1 MLKKKQI
8 NKTTPN
14 DLGFGVESAEQSI
27 GFMFWQVTNLWQ
39 RSITAAL
46 EPLGITHVQYV
57 VLANLAWLTHT
68 QDSEITQVM
77 IATNAQIDVMM
88 TSKVIR
94 ALIAKKLIT
103 RKESTRDSRANSI
116 TLTIAGLK
124 ITTQA
129 IPLVE
134 GTDNAFFAKLGP
146 NRDLFLENLQLLA
159 RLHKTRLAKKP

>member
-1 MLKKKQI
+1 
-8 NKTTPN
+8 
-14 DLGFGVESAEQSI
+14 
-27 GFMFWQVTNLWQ
+27 
-39 RSITAAL
+39 
-46 EPLGITHVQYV
+46 
-57 VLANLAWLTHT
+57 
-68 QDSEITQVM
+68 M

-94 ALIAKKLIT
+94 TLIT

-116 TLTIAGLK
+116 TLTAAGLK